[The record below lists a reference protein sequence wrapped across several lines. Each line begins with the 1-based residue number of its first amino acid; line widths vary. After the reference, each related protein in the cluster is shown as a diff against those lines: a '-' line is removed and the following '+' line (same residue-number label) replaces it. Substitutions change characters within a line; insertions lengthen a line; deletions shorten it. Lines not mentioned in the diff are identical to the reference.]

1 MFICHSLFHRS
12 PKPSIEAGNRH
23 ITVGTPRNSR
33 LPSTTTLINSV
44 SVEPPPL
51 PTVHN
56 NGTTQCFLH
65 PRGSIDSVDSGVYS
79 KLNHLPNRQRRLES
93 TSSASSN
100 APLLASCS
108 SVEEDSP
115 FSPGYSHIVLPA
127 NQEGSQ
133 TSRCGNCN
141 RPIDTSPHVLNQTH
155 RPIDTSPHVL
165 NQTHRPIDTSP
176 HVLNQTPRPIDTSQP
191 NQTPAYLQLSRETRN
206 PPAEYEIV
214 P

>member
-12 PKPSIEAGNRH
+12 PKPSIETGDRNT
-23 ITVGTPRNSR
+23 TVTPRNSR
-33 LPSTTTLINSV
+33 LPSTTTVNSV
-44 SVEPPPL
+44 SVAPPPL

-56 NGTTQCFLH
+56 NGTTQSFLH
-65 PRGSIDSVDSGVYS
+65 PRGSIDSVDSGGYS

-100 APLLASCS
+100 SPLLASCS
-108 SVEEDSP
+108 SVDEDSP
-115 FSPGYSHIVLPA
+115 FSPGYSHIVPPA

-155 RPIDTSPHVL
+155 RPIDTSLHVL
-165 NQTHRPIDTSP
+165 NQTHRPIG
-176 HVLNQTPRPIDTSQP
+176 TSQP

-214 P
+214 S